1 MIKDKDEYLEKT
13 TTAFEVIIED
23 LKNNIENLNENIEN
37 KNKTASNIKK
47 NHAAKVK

>member
-23 LKNNIENLNENIEN
+23 LKNNIENLNENIDYLHQCKRSFED
-37 KNKTASNIKK
+37 
-47 NHAAKVK
+47 VFE